1 MRVLTAQLKPEFDI
15 EINKKRLLKILN
27 ENADFYIFPE
37 LYLTGYLLR
46 DEILRVAIR
55 KEDKILKEIAKASKD
70 KVVIFGFPEK
80 EREIYNSAA
89 VIVDGEVHV
98 ARKLYL
104 PNFGPFEE
112 KLYFKEGEKPF
123 LIETQFGK
131 IGVQICYDAFF
142 PEVAKMQAMQGANF
156 IANIS
161 ASPITSRAMF
171 EKLIPARAI
180 ENTVFFA
187 YVNWAGLQ
195 RTMEFWGG
203 SMLYSPR
210 GSLIYKAPYF
220 EEDIHISNVD
230 LDELDVAR
238 RVRPTLR
245 DTRME
250 LMNILSYPLSCNN
263 PQGRER

>member
-1 MRVLTAQLKPEFDI
+1 MKLLLAQMRASFDVQNNL
-15 EINKKRLLKILN
+15 ERLLNIVKRN
-27 ENADFYIFPE
+27 DADMYVFPE
-37 LYLTGYLLR
+37 LYLTGYLIR
-46 DEILRVAIR
+46 DKIFERAMGVEDEIFWDIANVA
-55 KEDKILKEIAKASKD
+55 KDKII
-70 KVVIFGFPEK
+70 IFGFPERA
-80 EREIYNSAA
+80 EHIYNSAA
-89 VIVDGEVHV
+89 VIVDEEIKI

-123 LIETQFGK
+123 VVDTQFEK

-142 PEVAKMQAMQGANF
+142 PEVAKTQALNGAD
-156 IANIS
+156 IIVNIS

-171 EKLIPARAI
+171 EKIIPARAI
-180 ENTVFFA
+180 ENTVFFV

-210 GSLIYKAPYF
+210 GELLYKAPYF
-220 EEDIHISNVD
+220 EEDICTVEIN
-230 LDELDVAR
+230 LDDIALAR

-245 DTRME
+245 DTRKE
-250 LMNILSYPLSCNN
+250 LLSFV
-263 PQGRER
+263 